1 MCGPTSDGGWRIV
14 EVWESQ
20 ADVMDREGIKP
31 LLGRVVDRFPRLSH
45 LWVEAGY
52 NGQDNGADW
61 VEKALG
67 WTAEIVRRPPKAALQ
82 EVMKAWVGEWAK
94 EGTSTSM
101 MGCRCLFGALSVAN
115 DSLTV
120 ISILLLIATLAP
132 F

>member
-1 MCGPTSDGGWRIV
+1 VCGPTSDGGWRIV

-45 LWVEAGY
+45 LWVDAGY

-67 WTAEIVRRPPKAALQ
+67 WTAEIVRRPPKAAPQ
-82 EVMKAWVGEWAK
+82 EVMKARDGEGAACVLAK
-94 EGTSTSM
+94 STKLL
-101 MGCRCLFGALSVAN
+101 GCYLVPNNRYV
-115 DSLTV
+115 
-120 ISILLLIATLAP
+120 
-132 F
+132 